1 MVNRRSAL
9 KLLVGAFVAVG
20 AGISALFLTRR
31 SLQNIEEVSE
41 APQQPP
47 EGIEIIPEPVGVART
62 YDPAYLGLAAV
73 FNGNPKQDVSTRM
86 IVDSMVQGMI
96 ASPTAPGKYPGIIMI
111 HEWWGLTDQV
121 KSMAH
126 ILAGEG
132 YVVFAVDLF
141 DGNVATEFQGAR
153 SNIQNHPNEE
163 TVSKLRATV
172 GYLRMAENVDAG
184 RIGTLGWCYGGGQ
197 SYQVSLV
204 EDIKATVIYYG
215 RVSTDKEVL
224 SALQGPVLG
233 IFGSEDQS
241 IPLENIVRF
250 QRSLQEL
257 GKEPEIHIYENAGH
271 AFANP
276 TNSSIFRKGKAIDAW
291 KKTLD
296 FFERNL

>member
-9 KLLVGAFVAVG
+9 KILVGAIVAVG
-20 AGISALFLTRR
+20 AGISAIFLTVR
-31 SLQNIEEVSE
+31 SNKKIEEDSE
-41 APQQPP
+41 RPQKPP
-47 EGIEIIPEPVGVART
+47 EGIEIIPEPVGVTRT

-73 FNGNPKQDVSTRM
+73 FNANPKQPVSTRM
-86 IVDSMVQGMI
+86 MVDSMVQGMI

-141 DGNVATEFQGAR
+141 DGNVATEFQAAR
-153 SNIQNHPNEE
+153 SNIQNHPNEQ
-163 TVSKLRATV
+163 TVSKLRATI
-172 GYLRMAENVDAG
+172 GYLRMAENVDG
-184 RIGTLGWCYGGGQ
+184 DRIGTLGWCYGGGQ

-224 SALQGPVLG
+224 SALKGPVLG
-233 IFGSEDQS
+233 IFGSVDQS
-241 IPLENIVRF
+241 IPLENVVRF
-250 QRSLQEL
+250 QRSLNEL
-257 GKEPEIHIYENAGH
+257 GKEAEIHIYEGAGH

-276 TNSSIFRKGKAIDAW
+276 TSNRIFRKKQAIDAW

-296 FFERNL
+296 FFERKL

>member
-9 KLLVGAFVAVG
+9 KLLVGAIVAVG
-20 AGISALFLTRR
+20 AGISAIFLTVR
-31 SLQNIEEVSE
+31 SNKKIEEDSE
-41 APQQPP
+41 RPQQPP
-47 EGIEIIPEPVGVART
+47 EAIESTPEPIEVTRR

-73 FNGNPKQDVSTRM
+73 FNGNPKQAVSTEM
-86 IVDSMVQGMI
+86 VDSMVQGMI
-96 ASPTAPGKYPGIIMI
+96 ASPTAPGKYPGIVMI

-141 DGNVATEFQGAR
+141 DGNVATEFQAAR

-172 GYLRMAENVDAG
+172 GYLRMAENVDPD

-233 IFGSEDQS
+233 IFGSEDSS
-241 IPLENIVRF
+241 IPLENVVRF
-250 QRSLQEL
+250 QRSLEEL
-257 GKEPEIHIYENAGH
+257 GKEPEIHIYEGAGH

-296 FFERNL
+296 FFERKL